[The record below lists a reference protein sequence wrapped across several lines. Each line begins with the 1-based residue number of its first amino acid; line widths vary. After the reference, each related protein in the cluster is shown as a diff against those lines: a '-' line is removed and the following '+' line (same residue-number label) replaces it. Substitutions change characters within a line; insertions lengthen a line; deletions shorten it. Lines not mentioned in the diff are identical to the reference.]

1 MPKRARRSWV
11 ILFAG
16 VALACGSSGSKSGS
30 GGSNAG
36 GNAGSDAGSTG
47 GTSAGGQS
55 GSGGASGGS
64 GGGAATGGSAGH
76 AGSAGSAGSGGSGGG
91 TQSIVGVRIF
101 FTDLVSGPNTGGE
114 NGKGAFVSIYGNGF
128 GATQGQS
135 SVTIGGGAADNY
147 PIWTDTRI
155 TCQLGSAAKTGNLVV
170 NVAGKGASNGVPF
183 TVRAGNIY
191 FVSSGGNDGNDGS
204 FAKPWK
210 TIPKAK
216 DSLAAGDIAYIGT
229 RAGDQVSQTTLYNYN
244 ATLSIEHNDG
254 TNSGTAAAPKA
265 LVVYPGATATVGVTS
280 GVERGILV
288 PAINGQFDYWVI
300 AGFTVRGAV
309 EGFDLEGENTGWRIV
324 GNDISCPNGTGLSG
338 CVTGNPDQLKF
349 YGNVVHD
356 AAANVA
362 DADITKYYHGI
373 YFGSNDIELGWNVVR
388 DGKTCRGIQ
397 FHDSNGPSEYN
408 ISVHDN
414 LIHGTTCDGLN
425 FATVDPSQGSVQA
438 YNNVIYDVGNG
449 PDPSDGSANYAGIYV
464 ANIHYTGPT
473 ESGNV
478 QIFNNTLVNCGSR
491 GTGAAGAIAVS
502 SGPVGAVLRDNVI
515 VATGSEAYFSSDS
528 DASEISGSNDL
539 FFGAGNAPGGLT
551 ASVSSDPMFV
561 DQAGD
566 NFRLKAGSPAIDAG
580 VTTAATTDFDGVPR
594 PQGSAFDIGAF
605 EAVP

>member
-1 MPKRARRSWV
+1 MSKRGRRVWV
-11 ILFAG
+11 VGIAA
-16 VALACGSSGSKSGS
+16 VALACSSSGSNSGS
-30 GGSNAG
+30 EGSNAG
-36 GNAGSDAGSTG
+36 
-47 GTSAGGQS
+47 
-55 GSGGASGGS
+55 
-64 GGGAATGGSAGH
+64 
-76 AGSAGSAGSGGSGGG
+76 GSAGSAGTGAGGTSSGGHGGSSGAGGSANGGTGGGGAGSGGA
-91 TQSIVGVRIF
+91 TQSIAGVRIF
-101 FTDLVSGPNTGGE
+101 FTDLVSGPNTGGQ
-114 NGKGAFVSIYGNGF
+114 NNKGAFVSVYGNGF

-135 SVTIGGGAADNY
+135 SVTIGGGAADNC
-147 PIWTDTRI
+147 PIWTDTRV
-155 TCQLGSAAKTGNLVV
+155 TCQLGSAAKTGNIVV
-170 NVAGKGASNGVPF
+170 NVAGKGASNGVLF

-191 FVSSGGNDGNDGS
+191 FVSSSGSDNNDGS
-204 FAKPWK
+204 FAHPWK

-229 RAGDQVSQTTLYNYN
+229 HAGDQVSQTTLYNYN

-254 TNSGTAAAPKA
+254 SNSGTAAAPKA

-288 PAINGQFDYWVI
+288 PGISGQFDYWVI

-309 EGFDLEGENTGWRIV
+309 EAFDLEGENTGWRIV

-338 CVTGNPDQLKF
+338 CVTGDPDQLKF

-408 ISVHDN
+408 LSVHDN

-425 FATVDPSQGSVQA
+425 FATVDPSQGAVKA

-449 PDPSDGSANYAGIYV
+449 PDPSDGSSDYAGIYV

-491 GTGAAGAIAVS
+491 GTGSAGAIAVA
-502 SGPVGAVLRDNVI
+502 SGPVGAALHDNLI

-528 DASEISGSNDL
+528 DASKITGSNNL
-539 FFGAGNAPGGLT
+539 FFGAGSAPGGLT
-551 ASVSSDPMFV
+551 ASVSGDPLFV

-580 VTTAATTDFDGVPR
+580 VATSATTDFDGVPR